1 MKRLTPL
8 AAIAATTAAL
18 AFSVP
23 ATSAE
28 AATPTPA
35 PALVSGSLPCQLL
48 VSQIRLAVAFRFN
61 GLATV
66 LSNVFIRSGCGGAA
80 I

>member
-1 MKRLTPL
+1 MKRLMPL
-8 AAIAATTAAL
+8 AAVAATTAAL
-18 AFSVP
+18 AFAAP
-23 ATSAE
+23 AARAE
-28 AATPTPA
+28 AATPL
-35 PALVSGSLPCQLL
+35 ALQPGSLPCQLL
-48 VSQIRLAVAFRFN
+48 VSQIRFATAFHLT